1 MTDGYLGD
9 MPLNNLVCCL
19 AASITSQYVGECKE
33 TSNGCTYGF
42 WLSQGSII
50 NSTIQNETF
59 IPLVSPLLLHRL
71 FMKHKSRSP
80 VTGNEKERRL
90 CALLHCIYE
99 SLFTVIERR
108 SWETF
113 TAQYFLLRLWAHV
126 ASDDPNKF
134 PVSNNITNVKLSV
147 LLCIDSDDIYG
158 GDVDLNI
165 GVHNSMKTA
174 VMKL

>member
-1 MTDGYLGD
+1 M
-9 MPLNNLVCCL
+9 
-19 AASITSQYVGECKE
+19 
-33 TSNGCTYGF
+33 
-42 WLSQGSII
+42 
-50 NSTIQNETF
+50 
-59 IPLVSPLLLHRL
+59 
-71 FMKHKSRSP
+71 
-80 VTGNEKERRL
+80 
-90 CALLHCIYE
+90 YE

-113 TAQYFLLRLWAHV
+113 TAQYFLLQLWAHV